1 MAEARGR
8 ARQARRQ
15 ERVRLVTVDLPK
27 PPSLT
32 SCSDSA
38 SHEGGAKGQKKQR
51 IKFPRR
57 YGHGGRLRLG
67 ARELGRSLRLSP
79 RMRTRRLTS
88 HAACLLR
95 VVELVLDGLK
105 GSVICTKR
113 DMYYRDVRL
122 FAKQHIVDSVR
133 VSPRS
138 SSSERA

>member
-1 MAEARGR
+1 M
-8 ARQARRQ
+8 
-15 ERVRLVTVDLPK
+15 RLVTVDLPK

-38 SHEGGAKGQKKQR
+38 SPEGGAKGQKTQR

-57 YGHGGRLRLG
+57 YGHGVCLRLG
-67 ARELGRSLRLSP
+67 ARELGKSSRLCP
-79 RMRTRRLTS
+79 RTWARRLTS
-88 HAACLLR
+88 RAACLLR
-95 VVELVLDGLK
+95 VVDLVLDGLK

-138 SSSERA
+138 SRSERA